1 MITFVLFYIICGVIF
16 NFLFDLIVNWLASNN
31 PEHEGLRF
39 TMAER
44 AVTVLTWPIH
54 AGRLIIGF
62 IKTIINS

>member
-1 MITFVLFYIICGVIF
+1 MITFVLYYIICGVIF
-16 NFLFDLIVNWLASNN
+16 NFLFDLMVNWLASND

-44 AVTVLTWPIH
+44 VVTSLTWPVH
-54 AGRLIIGF
+54 FVRLLIGF

>member
-1 MITFVLFYIICGVIF
+1 M
-16 NFLFDLIVNWLASNN
+16 VNWLASND
-31 PEHEGLRF
+31 PEHEVLRF

>member
-1 MITFVLFYIICGVIF
+1 M
-16 NFLFDLIVNWLASNN
+16 VNWLASND

-44 AVTVLTWPIH
+44 VVTSLTWPVH
-54 AGRLIIGF
+54 FVRLLIGF